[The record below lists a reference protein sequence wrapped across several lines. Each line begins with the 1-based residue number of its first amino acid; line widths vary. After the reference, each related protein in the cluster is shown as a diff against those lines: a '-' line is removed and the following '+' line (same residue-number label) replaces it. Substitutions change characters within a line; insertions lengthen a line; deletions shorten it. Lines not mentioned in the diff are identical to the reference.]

1 MDCSMNSRHHNSLT
15 SSCYPRDSAF
25 FTAPRTWHPH
35 IYEKTPK
42 QPTPHFI
49 SNILGTCFDK
59 DNVKIE
65 EKRTMHVRGDERR
78 HRGYGYD
85 SSDGKEG
92 YTKHRNSDLDGYISG
107 PENLEN
113 RHHGSSLESDGD
125 TKQKRK
131 SEDEDSNPDN
141 QAKKKKA
148 RTTFTG
154 RQIFELEKQFEQ
166 KKYLSSAERAEMAAL
181 LNVTETQVKIWFQNR
196 RTKWKKQENISN
208 AEAAEHKV
216 HVDKTH
222 DMARASVNTKTGKS
236 ESLSVPVVQISL
248 KQTVFTQQINMEGDI
263 VKQSNDSP
271 IPSNHS
277 DDSCPRHDLLTEC
290 ENSKDSNVHMDHD
303 TSEPC
308 VDVDVTETRVPES
321 NDVLDDESSKDVPST
336 ICSQPF
342 Q

>member
-15 SSCYPRDSAF
+15 SSCYSRDSVF

-49 SNILGTCFDK
+49 SNILGTCYDN

-65 EKRTMHVRGDERR
+65 DTRSIDGRSDERR
-78 HRGYGYD
+78 HCGYGYD
-85 SSDGKEG
+85 SNGEKEG
-92 YTKHRNSDLDGYISG
+92 YTKHRNADLDGYISG

-113 RHHGSSLESDGD
+113 RHHGTSLESDGD

-154 RQIFELEKQFEQ
+154 RQIFELEKQFEL

-222 DMARASVNTKTGKS
+222 DMARASVNTKAGKS
-236 ESLSVPVVQISL
+236 ESVSVPVVQISL
-248 KQTVFTQQINMEGDI
+248 KQTIFTQQINMEGDI
-263 VKQSNDSP
+263 VKPSHDSS
-271 IPSNHS
+271 ISINHS
-277 DDSCPRHDLLTEC
+277 DNSNPRHDPSSEC
-290 ENSKDSNVHMDHD
+290 ENSKDSNVH
-303 TSEPC
+303 SEHESSGPC

-321 NDVLDDESSKDVPST
+321 NDVLDDESSKDIPPT